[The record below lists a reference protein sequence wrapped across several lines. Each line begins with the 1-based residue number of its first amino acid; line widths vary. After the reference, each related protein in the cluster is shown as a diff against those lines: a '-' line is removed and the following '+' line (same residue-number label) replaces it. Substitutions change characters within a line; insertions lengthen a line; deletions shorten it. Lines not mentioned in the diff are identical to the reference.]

1 MILHLLGRV
10 GCKHGARP
18 AEGFGN
24 DLRQCQSAIET
35 LAVEL
40 TEPRIRLL
48 PVPNEHD
55 RLNSIVARGLSP
67 VQQEQ

>member
-1 MILHLLGRV
+1 MILHLLGGV
-10 GCKHGARP
+10 GRKYGARP

-48 PVPNEHD
+48 PMPNEHD
-55 RLNSIVARGLSP
+55 RLNSVVAPGLNA
-67 VQQEQ
+67 VKQEQ

>member
-1 MILHLLGRV
+1 MIYLLLGRIR
-10 GCKHGARP
+10 CEYGARP

-24 DLRQCQSAIET
+24 DRRQRQSAIET

-40 TEPRIRLL
+40 TEPLVRLL

-55 RLNSIVARGLSP
+55 RLNGIAAPSASP
-67 VQQEQ
+67 VE